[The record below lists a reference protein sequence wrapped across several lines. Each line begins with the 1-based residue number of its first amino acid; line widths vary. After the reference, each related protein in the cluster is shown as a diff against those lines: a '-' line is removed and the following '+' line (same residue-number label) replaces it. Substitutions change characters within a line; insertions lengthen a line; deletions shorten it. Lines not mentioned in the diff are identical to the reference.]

1 MKTLSNL
8 LSIFTLLFIA
18 ACANQQSLQLA
29 ESDDDEFGIGG
40 TGIMAGNQ
48 QGSGIIGMITGY
60 GSIFVNGI
68 EVETGNKASISID
81 GIKVKDHD
89 FEIGEVVEVLSQDT
103 KAHTQAQHI
112 NIRHEI
118 IGPVSH
124 YDSNQATAVILGQR
138 IHLSETINS
147 RVELGDRLAVS
158 GFTDPRGLIHATHI
172 RHITGNQILLR
183 GAIQSDGK
191 NLSLKNIPLSI
202 SLESLPDSKQSVV
215 HGIYKNGVINPT
227 EIMNDHILPFDKVAK
242 WVIQGYSEN
251 YASQW
256 NMDSKSLH
264 TSGTYEPVV
273 FEVTKPNSGSPI
285 VNLLSQQKLS
295 KGAGNKS
302 LLRNRSI
309 PSRSFQPGRQ
319 SGSGG
324 HGRK

>member
-1 MKTLSNL
+1 MKTLSTL

-18 ACANQQSLQLA
+18 ACANNQSMQLA

-68 EVETGNKASISID
+68 EVETENKATISID

-89 FEIGEVVEVLSQDT
+89 FEIGEVVEVLSKDT

-124 YDSNQATAVILGQR
+124 YDSGKKTAIILGQT
-138 IHLSETINS
+138 IQLSETVS
-147 RVELGDRLAVS
+147 TGFDLGDTLAVS
-158 GFTDPRGLIHATHI
+158 GFTDPAGLIHATHI
-172 RHITGNQILLR
+172 KHTTDKPILLR
-183 GAIQSDGK
+183 NATK
-191 NLSLKNIPLSI
+191 P
-202 SLESLPDSKQSVV
+202 EEHSLP
-215 HGIYKNGVINPT
+215 YN
-227 EIMNDHILPFDKVAK
+227 MVAK
-242 WVIQGYSEN
+242 WVIQGYTEN

-256 NMDSKSLH
+256 NIKSANIPGQENHL
-264 TSGTYEPVV
+264 PVI
-273 FEVTKPNSGSPI
+273 FEVTNPNSESATI
-285 VNLLSQQKLS
+285 KLLSPQQLL
-295 KGAGNKS
+295 KGSRYHSPFQRKGIP
-302 LLRNRSI
+302 NRSM
-309 PSRSFQPGRQ
+309 QPGRQ